1 MFHRRFRTAAI
12 AMSLLALTACGEG
25 VVKRV
30 SEPAA
35 RLQQVTVNADGSW
48 TVSLRLQNYSSMPM
62 RFDDVA
68 LKLTVDDA
76 EAGTLAVKPALS
88 IGGASADVVEA
99 SLRPAPPA
107 RLLVADALAGDRT
120 VSYTLEGSVSATPE
134 EKKQRT
140 FQIKNRSTLNR
151 APGLPGVL
159 R

>member
-1 MFHRRFRTAAI
+1 MLHRRVRTTAI
-12 AMSLLALTACGEG
+12 VLSLLALAACSEG

-35 RLQQVTVNADGSW
+35 RLQQLTVNADGSW

-76 EAGTLAVKPALS
+76 EAGMLAIRPALS

-99 SLRPAPPA
+99 TLQPAAPA
-107 RLLVADALAGDRT
+107 RLRVTDALAGDRT
-120 VSYTLEGSVSATPE
+120 VPYTLEGPVSATPE
-134 EKKQRT
+134 EQKQRT